1 MQSRTQR
8 MGPRPVWLHL
18 GAIASLS
25 SASLIAL
32 GRSNAGSSGWKLPL
46 PWAKA
51 AEAVHASLQSELAQ
65 VDRGAFASAVARQ
78 ATRLGNDVVRGILA
92 YRRHPYA
99 RDLPEPRVAWTDGAT
114 RLLDYGGPG
123 ERPLLVVPSLINRS
137 YVLDLTAS
145 TSLMRA
151 LSRRFR
157 PFLVD
162 WGAPGPVERGFDLGD
177 YVLGRLGRALG
188 HVAMVSGRAPVV
200 VGYCM
205 GGTLAVALAA
215 AHQRRI
221 AGLALLAAPWDFH
234 AEGSDRAALLARCY
248 GLWRP
253 LIDALG
259 EMPVDLIQTLFFA
272 LDPAQGLRKFRNFAT
287 LPGDDERARTFVALE
302 DWLNDG
308 VGLPAKVAREC
319 LEGWYGENAPARGTW
334 RLRDVAIKP
343 ARLDLPTLVV
353 VPAQDRIVPPA
364 SAAALAQAIKGADV
378 LQPPLGHIG
387 MVVGARA
394 PALMWRPL
402 MDWLDRCI
410 AGAPAAV

>member
-1 MQSRTQR
+1 MQTTNKR

-18 GAIASLS
+18 AAIGALS

-32 GRSNAGSSGWKLPL
+32 GRSNDGSSGWKLPS
-46 PWAKA
+46 PWAEA
-51 AEAVHASLQSELAQ
+51 AAAVQAKLQSELAQ
-65 VDRGAFASAVARQ
+65 VDRAEFTAEVARQ
-78 ATRLGNDVVRGILA
+78 AARLGNDVLGGMLA
-92 YRRHPYA
+92 YRRHPYT
-99 RDLPEPRVAWTDGAT
+99 RTLKEPRIAWSDGAT
-114 RLLDYGGPG
+114 RLLDYGGAA

-137 YVLDLTAS
+137 YVLDLTPS

-151 LSRRFR
+151 LAGRFR

-162 WGAPGPVERGFDLGD
+162 WGTPGPVERGFDLGD

-188 HVAMVSGRAPVV
+188 HVTMVSGRAPVV
-200 VGYCM
+200 IGYCM

-215 AHQRRI
+215 ALKRQI

-234 AEGSDRAALLARCY
+234 AEDADRAALLARCF

-253 LIDALG
+253 LIDTLG

-272 LDPAQGLRKFRNFAT
+272 LDPAQGMRKFRNFAT
-287 LPGDDERARTFVALE
+287 LKGDDERARTFVALE

-308 VGLPAKVAREC
+308 VGLPAAVAREC
-319 LEGWYGENAPARGTW
+319 LEGWYGENAPARGRW
-334 RLRDVAIKP
+334 RLRGVAVKP
-343 ARLDLPTLVV
+343 ARIDLPTLVV

-364 SAAALAQAIKGADV
+364 SAAALAQAIKGAEV
-378 LQPPLGHIG
+378 LAPPLGHIG

-394 PALMWRPL
+394 PALMWQPL
-402 MDWLDRCI
+402 MAWLERCI
-410 AGAPAAV
+410 ARAPASA